1 MVAVIASLIALSL
14 SVWEGGGELF
24 CALTPPQNTPSEEI
38 QNWERHL
45 LTGLDVRYP
54 AFSLVEKRE
63 VEGVWIYRLRFQS
76 ISPQPLSPLAATW
89 SDPSLAA
96 FGAVRWRPV
105 SAPRLS
111 HMAAPPVPLE
121 GEFPPVLSELER
133 VALAER
139 EKTLSERNLRY
150 IFSHRFP
157 WLEWG
162 SIGIFG
168 LLAVTLWGLW
178 PRRRPSEKP
187 KEIGWR
193 DAVAEAI
200 ARLEKMPLED
210 PDDREVYLIEL
221 VHVVRRVLGEGRGIA
236 VEGLTTEELRG
247 LLNPES
253 SLDRSLIALFE
264 EADRVKFAGLEVSDR
279 AVKGGRGL
287 AHLLLSDERELE
299 R

>member
-1 MVAVIASLIALSL
+1 
-14 SVWEGGGELF
+14 
-24 CALTPPQNTPSEEI
+24 
-38 QNWERHL
+38 
-45 LTGLDVRYP
+45 
-54 AFSLVEKRE
+54 
-63 VEGVWIYRLRFQS
+63 
-76 ISPQPLSPLAATW
+76 
-89 SDPSLAA
+89 
-96 FGAVRWRPV
+96 
-105 SAPRLS
+105 
-111 HMAAPPVPLE
+111 
-121 GEFPPVLSELER
+121 
-133 VALAER
+133 
-139 EKTLSERNLRY
+139 
-150 IFSHRFP
+150 
-157 WLEWG
+157 
-162 SIGIFG
+162 
-168 LLAVTLWGLW
+168 
-178 PRRRPSEKP
+178 
-187 KEIGWR
+187 
-193 DAVAEAI
+193 VAEAI